1 VAGVLG
7 FGVPGDLEEPVPLE
21 RVRLPT
27 PRIAPP
33 QALAGICSRST
44 HDRATH
50 AHGQSYRDLI
60 RAFRGRF
67 DHVPDVV
74 ARPRDERDIEA
85 MLAWCEE
92 VGAAVIPFGG
102 GTSVTGGVEPDVGD
116 GYAGAVSLD
125 LGLMDRVLEVDEVS
139 GAALAEAGVTGPAL
153 NAQLARNGR
162 TLRHFPQSWE
172 FSTLGGWVATRAGG
186 HYATLHT
193 HIDDFVESVRALTPR
208 GVWQSRRLPG
218 SGAGV
223 SPDRMLLGSE
233 GVLGVITRVWLRV
246 QRPPRHRASAA
257 VRFPSFAAG
266 AGAVREIV
274 GSGLYP
280 AAARL
285 LDPAEAALTA
295 GGDEGRQA
303 GSALLVL
310 GFESADHPV
319 TGPLEAALRLAAGHG
334 GQWDGIKSTDD
345 ASQRGPAEGAAS
357 GWRRTFQ
364 RMPYLRNAYPAM
376 GVLAETFETA
386 VTWDAFPGFHTGVLA
401 AAEEAARRECGQ
413 AVVMCRLAFAY
424 PDGAA
429 PYYTV
434 LAPVRRGDE
443 VAQWDAIK
451 RAASDAIMAAG
462 GTITHHHAV
471 GRDHRPW
478 YDRQRPG
485 PFALALA
492 GAKAAVDPAG
502 MLNPGVLLP
511 PPRRPPTRP
520 ESAQAGQ

>member
-7 FGVPGDLEEPVPLE
+7 FGATSDLEEPVPFD
-21 RVRLPT
+21 RVRLPA

-33 QALAGICSRST
+33 AELAAICSRT
-44 HDRATH
+44 VRDRAIH

-74 ARPRDERDIEA
+74 ARPRNETDVTALLEWSEA
-85 MLAWCEE
+85 

-102 GTSVTGGVEPDVGD
+102 GTSVTGGVEPDVGG
-116 GYAGAVSLD
+116 GYAGTVCVD
-125 LGLMDRVLEVDEVS
+125 LGLMDRVLEVDDVS
-139 GAALAEAGVTGPAL
+139 NAALAEAGVTGPAL
-153 NAQLARNGR
+153 NAQLAASGR

-193 HIDDFVESVRALTPR
+193 HIDDFVESIRAVTPR
-208 GVWQSRRLPG
+208 GIWESRRLPG
-218 SGAGV
+218 SGAGI

-233 GVLGVITRVWLRV
+233 GTLGIITRVWLRV
-246 QRPPRHRASAA
+246 QRPPVHRASAA

-266 AGAVREIV
+266 ASAVREIV

-280 AAARL
+280 AACRL
-285 LDPAEAALTA
+285 LDPVEASLTA
-295 GGDEGRQA
+295 GGDGA
-303 GSALLVL
+303 HALLVL
-310 GFESADHPV
+310 GFESAGHPV
-319 TGPLEAALRLAAGHG
+319 TGGLEAALSIAAGNG
-334 GQWDGIKSTDD
+334 GQWDGIRSSGESGPKGTSDGQA
-345 ASQRGPAEGAAS
+345 ASQ
-357 GWRRTFQ
+357 WRQTFT

-386 VTWDAFPGFHTGVLA
+386 ITWDAFARFHENVLGATKEA
-401 AAEEAARRECGQ
+401 AARECGQ

-434 LAPVRRGDE
+434 LAPARRGDE
-443 VAQWDAIK
+443 VVQWDAIK
-451 RAASDAIMAAG
+451 RAAADAILAAG

-471 GRDHRPW
+471 GRDHQPW
-478 YDRQRPG
+478 YERQRPE
-485 PFALALA
+485 PFAIALA
-492 GAKAAVDPAG
+492 GAKAAIDPAG
-502 MLNPGVLLP
+502 LLNPGVLLP
-511 PPRRPPTRP
+511 PGREAP
-520 ESAQAGQ
+520 GQSPSTSGNYP